1 MGTEESSTVPDME
14 CPSPGV
20 EKDQAKGI
28 VGFLDVWARPRRMRV
43 GIIRARTPQN
53 NGQKAHWGTVT

>member
-1 MGTEESSTVPDME
+1 MPDME

>member
-1 MGTEESSTVPDME
+1 MGTEEPGTVPDME

-20 EKDQAKGI
+20 EADQAKGI

-43 GIIRARTPQN
+43 GIIRARTSQN
-53 NGQKAHWGTVT
+53 NGQKAHWGTGT